1 MDKVETFFIG
11 AIFGVILTTVAFGYT
26 GAFYKPTPISERITA
41 CEEKGGKYHY
51 NWNDMSNGYYERC
64 DVIEKEIKDF

>member
-1 MDKVETFFIG
+1 MDKVETFIIG
-11 AIFGVILTTVAFGYT
+11 AIFGVILVTTAFCFT
-26 GAFYKPTPISERITA
+26 GAFYKPIPISERKSA

-51 NWNDMSNGYYERC
+51 NWNDISNRYYERC

>member
-1 MDKVETFFIG
+1 MDKVEIFFIG
-11 AIFGVILTTVAFGYT
+11 AMFGVILVTIAFCFT
-26 GAFYKPTPISERITA
+26 GAFYNLTPISERITA

-51 NWNDMSNGYYERC
+51 NWNEMSSRYYERC